1 MKFDLIRIST
11 TITNTK
17 NEKKTKKKTKNTY
30 IVNNRDFIATKCF
43 SGYRQYLI

>member
-17 NEKKTKKKTKNTY
+17 NDKKNEKKNH
-30 IVNNRDFIATKCF
+30 IH
-43 SGYRQYLI
+43 RQQ